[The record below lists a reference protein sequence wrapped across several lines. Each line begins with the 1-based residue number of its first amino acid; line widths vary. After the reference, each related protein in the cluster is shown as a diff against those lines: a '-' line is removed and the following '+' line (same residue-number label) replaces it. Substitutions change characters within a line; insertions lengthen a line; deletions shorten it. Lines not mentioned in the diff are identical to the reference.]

1 VVECTSI
8 LDRQSDDVDVSTDF
22 LDEIVRFGLF
32 EPGCPKLLVELG
44 LSTSI
49 NHCGVDLAS
58 TRASLLRAR
67 DALVGEGELEA
78 GSEPIPLLGRSDR
91 HDVVNLATMVCNL
104 VKRAA
109 GSAGCSPAEIAT
121 RASRRLAASGR
132 PVSAELA

>member
-8 LDRQSDDVDVSTDF
+8 VDRRTDVVDVSTDF

-49 NHCGVDLAS
+49 NHCGADLGS
-58 TRASLLRAR
+58 TRTSLLRAR
-67 DALVGEGELEA
+67 EALVTEGDLEA
-78 GSEPIPLLGRSDR
+78 ASEPIPLLGRSDR
-91 HDVVNLATMVCNL
+91 HDVVNLATVVCNL

-109 GSAGCSPAEIAT
+109 GSAGCSPAEIAE
-121 RASRRLAASGR
+121 RASRRLVSSER
-132 PVSAELA
+132 PGSAEAV